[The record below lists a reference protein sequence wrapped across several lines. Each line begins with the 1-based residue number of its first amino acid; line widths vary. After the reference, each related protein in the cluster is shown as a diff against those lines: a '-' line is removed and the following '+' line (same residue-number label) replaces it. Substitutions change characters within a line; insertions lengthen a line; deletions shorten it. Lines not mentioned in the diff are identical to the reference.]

1 MQSCLCQ
8 FQDANSETEKRRI
21 ADDMTTETEQKEIS
35 DDSFLKGKQSHARK
49 KLNVRMQLI
58 ALKLFRILID
68 AVPNASD
75 VVSTSRIMLFFKYMK
90 LNMNITIDE
99 SISIVVLL
107 QRFVSKQ
114 TEKSIQILSSRNIGT
129 MLVVLAIVA
138 IKANRDYTYKNRHF
152 AKEFGIPLA
161 VLNESENAFMK
172 IMDNT
177 LFIDESEFSHLQN
190 EIFKI

>member
-8 FQDANSETEKRRI
+8 FQDTNSEIEKREI
-21 ADDMTTETEQKEIS
+21 ADDTTSETEQKEIS
-35 DDSFLKGKQSHARK
+35 DDSFLQDKQQLARK
-49 KLNVRMQLI
+49 KSNVRMQLI

-90 LNMNITIDE
+90 LNVNITIDE
-99 SISIVVLL
+99 SLTAVALL
-107 QRFVSKQ
+107 QRFTSKQ
-114 TEKSIQILSSRNIGT
+114 TEKGIQILSPKNIGT

-138 IKANRDYTYKNRHF
+138 IKANRDHTYKNSRF

-161 VLNESENAFMK
+161 VLNESEAAFMK
-172 IMDNT
+172 IMDNSIN
-177 LFIDESEFSHLQN
+177 ID
-190 EIFKI
+190 